1 MTTTHRHST
10 LTHRDTDEHKYKHT
24 YMHTCKHTNN
34 IYIYI
39 YIYIYT
45 HIMYI
50 FYTCIEIYNH
60 TLPDLTLS
68 VYCTT
73 LPYHTY
79 NITLHY
85 MMLHD
90 TLHCVI
96 ALPYIPFHYLTLHD
110 TTLQYIPQLFPDF
123 FSYVPQL
130 FHNSSTTVPIWTVD
144 YIHLIPHPQVLAARP
159 PAPPAPALA
168 ERLAVVEAQP
178 WVMISSPVG

>member
-1 MTTTHRHST
+1 
-10 LTHRDTDEHKYKHT
+10 
-24 YMHTCKHTNN
+24 
-34 IYIYI
+34 
-39 YIYIYT
+39 
-45 HIMYI
+45 MYI

-110 TTLQYIPQLFPDF
+110 TTLQYIPQLFPEF

-144 YIHLIPHPQVLAARP
+144 YIHLTFHTPKFLLPGRQLRQLLRWLRGWRWWRRSH
-159 PAPPAPALA
+159 
-168 ERLAVVEAQP
+168 
-178 WVMISSPVG
+178 G

>member
-10 LTHRDTDEHKYKHT
+10 LTHRDTDEQKYKHT

-39 YIYIYT
+39 YIYI
-45 HIMYI
+45 HIIYI
-50 FYTCIEIYNH
+50 FYTRTEIYNH

-68 VYCTT
+68 VHCTT
-73 LPYHTY
+73 LPYHTITLHY

-96 ALPYIPFHYLTLHD
+96 ALPYIPFHYLTLHY
-110 TTLQYIPQLFPDF
+110 TTLQCIPQLFPDF
-123 FSYVPQL
+123 FPMFHNCSTTLPQL
-130 FHNSSTTVPIWTVD
+130 FPFG
-144 YIHLIPHPQVLAARP
+144 Q
-159 PAPPAPALA
+159 
-168 ERLAVVEAQP
+168 
-178 WVMISSPVG
+178 